1 MAQNQPQSDDTAG
14 CSRDL
19 TGDSMLNKILNVVNY
34 IFGSLFNL
42 ALAVAV
48 IIAAYITT
56 TYAFEFGQT
65 VFVDD
70 GAEYRE
76 LEYVLVEIPEDA
88 SGIDIARI
96 LREHE
101 LIGNEWLFYLNSV
114 LNGSANH
121 FLTGLS
127 FELNT
132 GMSESTIMHML
143 QRIPEG
149 LQADGTRIVI
159 REGLTNWQTAEIAAT
174 LGHFT
179 AAEFLYELE
188 EGVFANTFLRYV
200 YERPNRLEGFLF
212 PDTYDLPQNPTPRD
226 LVTRMLARFDE
237 VFTGEMWMRIEE
249 LSEILE
255 MDLTIED
262 IIIVAS
268 IVEREAVLQSER
280 PMVAAIIY
288 NRLAAGMP
296 LEMITTV
303 VYATNTRA
311 DMLTPMDFQI
321 NSPYN
326 TFNRQGLPIG
336 PISNPG
342 LNAINAALYPAS
354 VDYLFKVV
362 NDAEARSHYFTAD
375 REAYLAAQE
384 RYRFGGGNEDENDND

>member
-1 MAQNQPQSDDTAG
+1 
-14 CSRDL
+14 
-19 TGDSMLNKILNVVNY
+19 MLKKILNVVNY
-34 IFGSLFNL
+34 IFGGLFNL
-42 ALAVAV
+42 ALAVALV
-48 IIAAYITT
+48 VGAYTVTIW
-56 TYAFEFGQT
+56 AFDFGQQL
-65 VFVDD
+65 VVDD
-70 GAEYRE
+70 EEEYRP
-76 LEYVLVEIPEDA
+76 LEYVIIEIPEDA
-88 SGIDIARI
+88 SPMDIARI
-96 LREHE
+96 LRENE
-101 LIGNEWLFYLNSV
+101 LIGNEWLFYLNAV

-132 GMSESTIMHML
+132 GMSDSNIMHIL

-149 LQADGTRIVI
+149 LQADGTRIVVM
-159 REGLTNWQTAEIAAT
+159 EGLTNWQTADLAAT

-188 EGVFANTFLRYV
+188 EGLHNNVFLRYID
-200 YERPNRLEGFLF
+200 ERPNRLEGFLF

-226 LVTRMLARFDE
+226 LIVRMLARFDE

-249 LSEILE
+249 LSETLDME
-255 MDLTIED
+255 LTIED
-262 IIIVAS
+262 IITVAS
-268 IVEREAVLQSER
+268 IVEREAVVQSER

-311 DMLTPMDFQI
+311 ELLTPADFQM

-342 LNAINAALYPAS
+342 LNAINAALYPAN

-362 NDAEARSHYFTAD
+362 NDREARSHYFTAD
-375 REAYLAAQE
+375 RDAYLAARE
-384 RYRFGGGNEDENDND
+384 RYRLSGNEDENDDD